1 MILHD
6 MVEQKLIHPPTW
18 LPDNMAY
25 LAIVGSE
32 SYGANLPG
40 TSDQDLQ
47 GFAIPPKTDVFPHL
61 AGEIPGFG
69 TQRKPFTYW
78 EHHHV
83 KTSHNK
89 EYDFAVYGIVKFFH
103 LAMENNPNILDI
115 LCVPEN
121 CVKHMTKVGQ
131 LVRDNRRAFFHAGCF
146 HKFRGYASA
155 QMAAIEKGHR
165 STNPK
170 RAALVEAHGYDT
182 KFLMHVMRLA
192 LECEQILLTGNLDLK
207 RDSQFLLSV
216 RRGDM
221 TLEEGKAWWSSKARD
236 LETAYTNCKA
246 VPLEPD
252 EDAIKGLLMQ
262 ALEMH
267 YGDLSEA
274 VRLETPVEKILSDI
288 DVILSKYRV

>member
-6 MVEQKLIHPPTW
+6 LAERKLIHPPKW

-47 GFAIPPKTDVFPHL
+47 GFCIPPKSDVFPHL
-61 AGEIPGFG
+61 RGEIPGFG
-69 TQRKPFTYW
+69 RQHQRFGDW
-78 EHHHV
+78 QEHHI
-83 KTSHNK
+83 KHNGK
-89 EYDFAVYGIVKFFH
+89 EYDFAVYSMVKFFH
-103 LAMENNPNILDI
+103 LAMENNPNVLDI
-115 LCVPEN
+115 ISVPDN
-121 CVKHMTKVGQ
+121 CVKHITKVGQ
-131 LVRDNRRAFFHAGCF
+131 LVRDNRRMFFHAGCF

-155 QMAAIEKGHR
+155 QMAAIERGANR
-165 STNPK
+165 SNPK
-170 RAALVEAHGYDT
+170 RAASIEAHGYDT

-192 LECEQILLTGNLDLK
+192 LECEQILLTGELDLK

-221 TLEEGKAWWSSKARD
+221 TLEEGKAWWVSKARD
-236 LETAYTNCKA
+236 LETAYTNCRA

-267 YGDLSEA
+267 YGDLSDA
-274 VRLETPVEKILSDI
+274 VRVEMPVERLLSDLDAI
-288 DVILSKYRV
+288 MSKYRV